1 MNMDEK
7 RVTVTHPNRDHTVY
21 MSIVLKNGEREREKH
36 AKKSKPFYE
45 NFIK

>member
-21 MSIVLKNGEREREKH
+21 MSIVLKNGERERSTQKRVSH
-36 AKKSKPFYE
+36 SMKTS
-45 NFIK
+45 